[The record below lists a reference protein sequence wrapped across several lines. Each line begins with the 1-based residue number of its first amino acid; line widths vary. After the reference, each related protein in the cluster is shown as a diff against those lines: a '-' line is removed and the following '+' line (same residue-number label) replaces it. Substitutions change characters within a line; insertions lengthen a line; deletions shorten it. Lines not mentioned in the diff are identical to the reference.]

1 MPNDSRNPS
10 WKAAGARAQRQGPKY
25 AWKPQ
30 GGQAVPGR
38 GGRRLKQLLFL
49 LGGAA
54 CVAGIIFLIKFL
66 QAPPRSGLA
75 IVGADPTADVEKLN
89 VPLDPYGW
97 QGGKRLAAWA
107 SSAAEQEQSRWG
119 KLTPQVIDND
129 AVSLSADGFAEWAEK
144 VAASKA
150 NPLVVYFGF
159 HGGADENGAFL
170 FAAGGSRLNL
180 KTVIETFGGPS
191 FKDRSVVLVLD
202 PARLVAD
209 PSIGMLFNDCV
220 RGLQSL
226 ESSIQGASSN
236 LVVLCGSGPGQQA
249 WDSEE
254 WRATAFTQMIV
265 EGLRGAAAPS
275 GQTLISAW
283 DLFEYVQRR
292 TADWANANR
301 PTPQKPILLPS
312 PESGGRDR
320 AAAITVAVK
329 PESLSATE
337 SSDPPGA
344 TFQAPDELIARW
356 TECQKLAN
364 ATPSPAAYSPR
375 SWRRYRQLLLRY
387 EQMIRAGDQAAAGRL
402 SQLLSDAERELE
414 GTRSI
419 GRSALS
425 RSNALPLAAAFGG
438 ADAAS
443 WTAEQEATFRDLWN
457 VRTIEA
463 ERTKQLEAIRAA
475 GASSALT
482 SYLLRRASDG
492 TRPPDELSAAL
503 DLLTAASAADPGA
516 PRCAEAHFAIM
527 LNRFAWAGEKPP
539 VDVLRLAIGTRLLAE
554 QAAFASPERNA
565 FPYSERIFPAIRAMI
580 IDADAQRRPGEDLL
594 FTSAAQWP
602 DAKTRLTAAKGKYTE
617 ALQLGRQLQSAFA
630 VRDRA
635 FADLPFLST
644 WLAESRPDEAQ
655 FQKVLDL
662 WAKLH
667 ELDRQLHSL
676 PHATALTTATEAV
689 QVPFDDLANTFAR
702 AGQDARELSVLQ
714 RNWRQIE
721 NLLRA
726 PLLEPKLRQQLLNL
740 SRSMSSRLNSEQAQ
754 PKDAAS
760 VDVEEPLRTAAER
773 RGQLGVAELFDPND
787 KPSVNLRTLVSN
799 FPATGWESSAMR
811 AGDQLAAAW
820 KNLLATNEDMDK
832 AEQASRLAIAFSA
845 MPPPEPASVN
855 RLRRWQSMLADM
867 ARRTAID
874 RWSSEAGEPYFR
886 LAARRY
892 LNDAKSLVDR
902 PIADVDAIDK
912 LIDAQMLK
920 LEGPGTLNWTSERER
935 DLSYSI
941 VAPSPAPTGG
951 FVSTWPTLGNGP
963 LKINPDD
970 LPRQPLD
977 PAGAKRIVHL
987 NAPAGAVDA
996 TIPLTMQGYF
1006 RGAPLL
1012 QKTEV
1017 QLDRTPIT
1025 IYQKFIP
1032 PDNAGFAVRAADDLR
1047 LGAIAIVLD
1056 FSGSMKEVQGRDP
1069 NANDPNSKF
1078 RQALR
1083 VLKQSLSA
1091 LPKGTPLSI
1100 RIFGHTDS
1108 VTPVPANLPYE
1119 QRLVLATRGMRSERM
1134 FKGPVTW
1141 SPENPEPLKNLMEL
1155 LGNQKPDFG
1164 TPLIHSMIEAK
1175 DNDFPERY
1183 SGPKTLLVLSDGADT
1198 SYLPSERVAKVRQ
1211 EFENA
1216 FSGSGITVHIVGFR
1230 INPTEEQDARSQF
1243 EPVSRFRPP
1252 GRIWRSDNPDRL
1264 AENLDLALRPKVQLL
1279 VNGEPAA
1286 GLPPTGLPTNRLRD
1300 ELEKLR
1306 LAGPLKPQRYAAL
1319 VHKDQQQM
1327 LLNRGDRLLISL
1339 KSHADGVLFQRDLYA
1354 TELSSDRRKSVG
1366 NWVLGV
1372 PQVLDD
1378 PTAQLG
1384 RLRLMATLETTSG
1397 QLPGRDGVLQ
1407 QTLPS
1412 YVLWE
1417 VAANSAANPKLGQL
1431 RAASLPGFPA
1441 PAWDITV
1448 NDWPS
1453 EPTPVKLT
1461 AWVGSDPPSGRRIS
1475 IPAEKILAGP
1485 FEQAVEIDGQTVT
1498 LSISHE
1504 TQALRIAQDETAEP
1518 RPEPCLVVRISH
1530 PPNKPVMSLFA
1541 GLEIAG
1547 QEHRFYKAAAAYTG
1561 LFGPITR
1568 DQLSGLTLEL
1578 DLLSLVKLQEQAT
1591 KITIEL
1597 PPPRRGEQRPQPL
1610 KFMPETDDK

>member
-10 WKAAGARAQRQGPKY
+10 WKAAGPKAERKGPKY

-30 GGQAVPGR
+30 GGSAVPGR
-38 GGRRLKQLLFL
+38 GSRRLMQAFFL

-75 IVGADPTADVEKLN
+75 IVGADPTAEVEKLD

-97 QGGKRLAAWA
+97 QGGKRLADWA
-107 SSAAEQEQSRWG
+107 ISTAEKEQSRWG
-119 KLTPQVIDND
+119 KLTPQVLDND
-129 AVSLSADGFAEWAEK
+129 VVSLGADGFSEWAEK

-159 HGGADENGAFL
+159 HGGADENGPFL
-170 FAAGGSRLNL
+170 FAAGGSRLDL
-180 KTVIETFGGPS
+180 KAVIETFGGPS
-191 FKDRSVVLVLD
+191 FKDRSIVLVLD
-202 PARLVAD
+202 PGRLVAD
-209 PSIGMLFNDCV
+209 PSIGLLLNDCV

-226 ESSIQGASSN
+226 ESTIQGASSN

-254 WRATAFTQMIV
+254 WRATAFTQMML

-312 PESGGRDR
+312 PDSGGRER

-329 PESLSATE
+329 PESAVPME
-337 SSDPPGA
+337 STDPPGA
-344 TFQAPDELIARW
+344 NFQAPDELIARW

-387 EQMIRAGDQAAAGRL
+387 EQMVRAGEQAAAGRL
-402 SQLLSDAERELE
+402 SQVLIDAERELE
-414 GTRSI
+414 GARTI

-425 RSNALPLAAAFGG
+425 RSNALPLSAAFGG
-438 ADAAS
+438 ADAAR
-443 WTAEQEATFRDLWN
+443 WTPEQEATFRELWD

-463 ERTKQLEAIRAA
+463 ERTKQLEAIRSA
-475 GASSALT
+475 GISMALT
-482 SYLLRRASDG
+482 SYLLRRAADV
-492 TRPPDELSAAL
+492 TRPPDEFWAALGLLSAE
-503 DLLTAASAADPGA
+503 SAADPGS
-516 PRCAEAHFAIM
+516 PSPAEAHFAIM
-527 LNRFAWAGEKPP
+527 LQKFSRAGEKPP
-539 VDVLRLAIGTRLLAE
+539 VELLRLAIGTRLLAE
-554 QAAFASPERNA
+554 QAALVSPERNS
-565 FPYSERIFPAIRAMI
+565 FPYSERIWPAIRATI

-594 FTSAAQWP
+594 FTSSAHWP
-602 DAKTRLTAAKGKYTE
+602 DAKTRLTTATRNYTE
-617 ALQLGRQLQSAFA
+617 ALQLGRQLQTAYA

-635 FADLPFLST
+635 FADLPYLSA
-644 WLAESRPDEAQ
+644 WLGESRPEAAKLQ
-655 FQKVLDL
+655 NVVDL

-667 ELDRQLHSL
+667 ELDRQLHS
-676 PHATALTTATEAV
+676 PKDATTLAAAINAV
-689 QVPFDDLANTFAR
+689 QSPFEDLAEKYER
-702 AGQDARELSVLQ
+702 AGQDAREFSVLQ

-740 SRSMSSRLNSEQAQ
+740 SRSMSARLNSEQAQ

-760 VDVEEPLRTAAER
+760 ADVEEPLRTAAER

-787 KPSVNLRTLVSN
+787 KASANLRTLVAN

-811 AGDQLAAAW
+811 AGDQMAAAW
-820 KNLLATNEDMDK
+820 KNLLAANEDADK
-832 AEQASRLAIAFSA
+832 AERASRLAIAFSP
-845 MPPPEPASVN
+845 MPPPEPATVN
-855 RLRRWQSMLADM
+855 RLRRWQSLLADL
-867 ARRTAID
+867 ARRTATD
-874 RWSSEAGEPYFR
+874 RWSSEAGEHYFR
-886 LAARRY
+886 LAGRRY
-892 LNDAKSLVDR
+892 LNDAKSLVER
-902 PIADVDAIDK
+902 PIADLDAIEK
-912 LIDAQMLK
+912 LIDAPSLK
-920 LEGPGTLNWTSERER
+920 LEGPNTLNWTSERER
-935 DLSYSI
+935 ELAYSI
-941 VAPSPAPTGG
+941 VAPPPAPSGG
-951 FVSTWPTLGNGP
+951 FVSIWPTLGSGP
-963 LKINPDD
+963 LKINPDE

-977 PAGAKRIVHL
+977 AAGAKKVVHL
-987 NAPAGAVDA
+987 NAPIGAVDA
-996 TIPLTMQGYF
+996 TIPLTVYGYF
-1006 RGAPLL
+1006 RGAPLE

-1025 IYQKFIP
+1025 IYQKFLP
-1032 PDNAGFAVRAADDLR
+1032 PDNAGIAVRAADDLR

-1056 FSGSMKEVQGRDP
+1056 FSGSMKEVQGREP
-1069 NANDPNSKF
+1069 NVNDPNSKF

-1134 FKGPVTW
+1134 FKGPVAW

-1155 LGNQKPDFG
+1155 LGNQKPEYG

-1175 DNDFPERY
+1175 NNDFPEGF
-1183 SGPKTLLVLSDGADT
+1183 SGPRTLLVLSDGADT
-1198 SYLPSERVAKVRQ
+1198 SYLRSERVPKVRQ

-1216 FSGSGITVHIVGFR
+1216 FSGSGVTVHIVGFR

-1252 GRIWRSDNPDRL
+1252 GRIWKSDNPERL

-1279 VNGEPAA
+1279 VNGKPAA
-1286 GLPPTGLPTNRLRD
+1286 GLPPTGLPANRFRD

-1306 LAGPLKPQRYAAL
+1306 LAGPLRPQRYEAL
-1319 VHKDQQQM
+1319 VHKDSQQM
-1327 LLNRGDRLLISL
+1327 LLNRGDRLLVRL
-1339 KSHADGVLFQRDLYA
+1339 TRDADGVRFQRDLFA
-1354 TELSSDRRKSVG
+1354 NELSNDRRKSAD

-1378 PTAQLG
+1378 PTAQMG

-1407 QTLPS
+1407 QTPPGF
-1412 YVLWE
+1412 VLWE
-1417 VAANSAANPKLGQL
+1417 VAANNAANPKLGQL
-1431 RAASLPGFPA
+1431 RAVSLPGYPA

-1448 NDWPS
+1448 HDWPV

-1461 AWVGSDPPSGRRIS
+1461 AWVGSDPPAGRRIA
-1475 IPAEKILAGP
+1475 IPAEKVLAGP
-1485 FEQAVEIDGQTVT
+1485 FEQAVEIDGQTVVV
-1498 LSISHE
+1498 SIAHE
-1504 TQALRIAQDETAEP
+1504 MQPLVTDKGERV
-1518 RPEPCLVVRISH
+1518 EPCLVVRTGFQ
-1530 PPNKPVMSLFA
+1530 PNHPVMARFA
-1541 GLEIAG
+1541 DLNFNGE
-1547 QEHRFYKAAAAYTG
+1547 EHRFYKAAAYTG

-1578 DLLSLVKLQEQAT
+1578 DLLSVTKMREGAT
-1591 KITIEL
+1591 KITIDL
-1597 PPPRRGEQRPQPL
+1597 PKPRPGEQRPQTL
-1610 KFMPETDDK
+1610 KFMPETDNK